1 MSAMRFGV
9 GQSVTRKEDDPLL
22 RGNGRYVADVAPRG
36 TLHAVVVRSPNAHA
50 RFRIDAGKA
59 RTIPGVHLVLTGAE
73 IAEFGLLPCPV
84 GFPGAK
90 LDVPPYPIL
99 ARDEVRHV
107 GDAVA
112 FVVAD
117 TLERAKDAAEAI
129 AIAWEPLP
137 HVIGVAEALK
147 PGAPLVWPRQGGNTV
162 FDVPVGD
169 KTATERAFADAA
181 KVVSVTLV
189 NQRLVTN
196 YLDTRGVVAEYD
208 AAAELLS
215 LTLSSQGPHT
225 IRDVLAAILR
235 VPAEK
240 LRVITPDVGGG
251 FGTKLFPYRE
261 YALAAVAAQRLH
273 APVTWIADR
282 SEHFLGDAQG
292 RDNLTTARLAL
303 DKRHR
308 FLALDV
314 DLVADM
320 GAYLSMYAPYIP
332 YIGAGMSPG
341 IYDILAC
348 HVRVRGIY
356 TNTVPVDAYRG
367 AGRPEAA
374 YVIERLVDAAAREI
388 GIAPDELRRRNFIK
402 PSAMPYQ
409 TATGKSY
416 DSGDFVAHMGR
427 AQDIADWAG
436 FRVRLAQSKKAGRL
450 RGIGLAT
457 YIEACGNNGPETAV
471 IQLERDGSVTVLIGS
486 QSTGQGHATAYAQLV
501 AERLGIPPER
511 VTVVQ
516 GDTARIATGVGTGG
530 SSSISCGGASLDGA
544 TKKLAENLKALA
556 GEALEAGTDDLEIAS
571 GAVRVA
577 GTDRTISFAELAQRP
592 DARDRLSA
600 TDAFRPPQATFPNGT
615 HVVEVEIDPA
625 TGETRIANYV
635 VVDDFGAT
643 LNPLLLAGQVHGG
656 TAQGIGQALMERTVY
671 DPDSGQ
677 LTTASLMD
685 YALPRA
691 EEVPAIAFET
701 HNVRCLHNPLGVKG
715 AGEAGA
721 IGSCPAVM
729 NAVVDALWRALRI
742 AHLDMPATPARVWEA
757 IEQARR
763 MHTLQRARQHGFVI
777 FPALGK
783 PVIIPLF
790 AVRVRSQKK
799 GRPS

>member
-1 MSAMRFGV
+1 LQALKFGV

-22 RGNGRYVADVAPRG
+22 RGRGRYVADLAPQG
-36 TLHAVVVRSPNAHA
+36 TLHAVVARSPHAHA
-50 RFRIDAGKA
+50 RFRIDAAKA
-59 RTIPGVHLVLTGAE
+59 RTMPGVRLVLTGAE
-73 IAEFGLLPCPV
+73 TAEFGLLPCPV
-84 GFPGAK
+84 GLPDTKF
-90 LDVPPYPIL
+90 DVPPYPIL

-137 HVIGVAEALK
+137 HIVGVGEALK
-147 PGAPLVWPRQGGNTV
+147 PGAPLVWPGQTDNTV
-162 FDVPVGD
+162 FEVPIGD
-169 KTATERAFADAA
+169 KAATERAFAAAA
-181 KVVSVTLV
+181 KIVSLTLV

-196 YLDTRGVVAEYD
+196 YLDTRGVIAECH
-208 AAAELLS
+208 AADDRLT
-215 LTLSSQGPHT
+215 LTLSSQGPHV

-240 LRVITPDVGGG
+240 LQVITPDVGGG

-261 YALAAVAAQRLH
+261 YALAAVAAQRLR

-303 DKRHR
+303 DRRHR

-320 GAYLSMYAPYIP
+320 GAYLSMYAPFIP

-341 IYDILAC
+341 IYDIPAC
-348 HVRVRGIY
+348 YVRVRGVY

-402 PSAMPYQ
+402 PGAMPYQ

-416 DSGDFVAHMGR
+416 DSGDFAGHMQR
-427 AQDIADWAG
+427 AQDIADWPG
-436 FRVRLAQSKKAGRL
+436 FRARLAQSKKAGRL

-457 YIEACGNNGPETAV
+457 YIEACGNNGPETA
-471 IQLERDGSVTVLIGS
+471 IIELKRDGSVTVLIGS

-501 AERLGIPPER
+501 ADHLGIPPER
-511 VTVVQ
+511 VTMVQ
-516 GDTARIATGVGTGG
+516 GDTDRIATGVGTGG
-530 SSSISCGGASLDGA
+530 SSSISCGGASLDSA
-544 TKKLAENLKALA
+544 ARKLAENLKALA
-556 GEALEAGTDDLEIAS
+556 GEALEAGADDLEIA
-571 GAVRVA
+571 GEAVRIA
-577 GTDRTISFAELAQRP
+577 GTDRAISFAALAQRP
-592 DARDRLSA
+592 DARERLSA
-600 TDAFRPPQATFPNGT
+600 ADAFAPPQATFPNGT
-615 HVVEVEIDPA
+615 HVAEVEIDPA

-701 HNVRCLHNPLGVKG
+701 RNVRCLHNPLGVKG

-729 NAVVDALWRALRI
+729 NAIIDALWRGLRI
-742 AHLDMPATPARVWEA
+742 AHLDMPATPERVWAA
-757 IEQARR
+757 IEEARR
-763 MHTLQRARQHGFVI
+763 R
-777 FPALGK
+777 PAL
-783 PVIIPLF
+783 
-790 AVRVRSQKK
+790 
-799 GRPS
+799 